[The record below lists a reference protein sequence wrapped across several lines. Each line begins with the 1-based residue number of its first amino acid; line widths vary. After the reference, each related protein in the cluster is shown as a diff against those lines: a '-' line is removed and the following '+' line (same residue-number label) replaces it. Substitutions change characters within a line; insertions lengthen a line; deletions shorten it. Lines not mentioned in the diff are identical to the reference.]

1 MNEGL
6 RELAARIRNLFATGK
21 LSRRDGATIQGT
33 TRFGRTV
40 EGAELHPYGFA
51 SRARKGT
58 VLFLF
63 EGGDARSP
71 ALLHVSDQEGAPDL
85 GEGDAALWSASGGW
99 VIVRADGS
107 VELNGS
113 GFGGL
118 VKVEE
123 LRTQLEKNSSIL
135 QSILT
140 TLATPIPE
148 PGNGSPSAFQA
159 ALNTALI
166 GKTPGDFTAIESG
179 KVFHGDGAS

>member
-1 MNEGL
+1 VNGAT
-6 RELAARIRNLFATGK
+6 RELAARIRNLFTTGT

-40 EGAELHPYGFA
+40 ERDELHPYGFA

-71 ALLHVSDQEGAPDL
+71 SLLYVSDQEGVPDL
-85 GEGDAALWSASGGW
+85 NEGDSALWSTSGGW
-99 VIVRADGS
+99 VIARANGS
-107 VELNGS
+107 VELNGKS
-113 GFGGL
+113 FGGL
-118 VKVEE
+118 VKGEE
-123 LRTQLEKNSSIL
+123 LKTQLDKNSEIL

-140 TLATPIPE
+140 TLVTPVPE

-159 ALNTALI
+159 ALKAALA
-166 GKTPGDFTAIESG
+166 GKAPGVFSAIESD
-179 KVFHGDGAS
+179 KVFHGNGAS